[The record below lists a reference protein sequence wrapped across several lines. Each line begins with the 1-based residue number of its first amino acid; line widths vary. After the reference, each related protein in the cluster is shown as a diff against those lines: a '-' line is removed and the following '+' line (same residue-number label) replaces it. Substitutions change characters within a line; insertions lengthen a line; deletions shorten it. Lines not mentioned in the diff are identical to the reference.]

1 MSDIEKPVAVVGGGL
16 VGCMQAIFLAN
27 RGFKVELYESRP
39 DILKWNTGQG
49 QSINFTLCHGGRSI
63 AALNTIGCEEEVV
76 LMCVPLYG

>member
-1 MSDIEKPVAVVGGGL
+1 M
-16 VGCMQAIFLAN
+16 
-27 RGFKVELYESRP
+27 ELYESRP
-39 DILKWNTGQG
+39 DILNWNTGQG